1 MTNST
6 PEKQARL
13 DAGDDGYLRDL
24 WYFGV
29 VGADIKPG
37 QSIHRE
43 ILGEPILFGRTHDG
57 KAFALRDI
65 CPHRGILLSAGKV
78 VRNDGESHVECPY
91 HGWRFR
97 GDGSCAGIPSLTA
110 DQSEAMDL
118 SKIRTRS
125 YPIHERYGLVWIYIG
140 ADPGAEPCVDP
151 PVLDIPEGAKIQMVE
166 TDVFNCHVDHAV
178 IGLMDPAHIPYI
190 HRQWW
195 WRSAKSVHEKAKNFG
210 PVERGFSMLPHKP
223 SANSYVYKL
232 FGGQRQTEIRF
243 ELPGLRTEYLRLGE
257 RHITGFTAV
266 TPTNAT
272 KTTITIVM
280 YWDVPVMAVVPKF
293 LVSNGIRT
301 FVGQDRD
308 AVNAQQVGLAYDPQ
322 LMLIHDADVQAKW
335 YFKLKQ
341 AWKKHRE
348 TGEPFRNPVRAA
360 TLRWRS

>member
-1 MTNST
+1 MF
-6 PEKQARL
+6 
-13 DAGDDGYLRDL
+13 LRNI
-24 WYFGV
+24 WYFALPSRDVKAGKLV
-29 VGADIKPG
+29 HKKL
-37 QSIHRE
+37 
-43 ILGEPILFGRTHDG
+43 LGEPVLFGRKKSG
-57 KAFALRDI
+57 EIFALRDL
-65 CPHRGILLSAGKV
+65 CPHRGVPLSAGRLLHPGDQTV
-78 VRNDGESHVECPY
+78 GETMDTDQVECPY
-91 HGWRFR
+91 HGWRFNTE
-97 GDGSCAGIPSLTA
+97 GNCTSIPSLVEG
-110 DQSEAMDL
+110 QNVDL
-118 SKIRTRS
+118 EKIKVQ
-125 YPIHERYGLVWIYIG
+125 RYHLEEKNGNVWIYMPETMQR
-140 ADPGAEPCVDP
+140 PGIEQDTPIMPAPDLPGIDENAQPRM
-151 PVLDIPEGAKIQMVE
+151 LDRMTFECFI
-166 TDVFNCHVDHAV
+166 DHAV

-348 TGEPFRNPVRAA
+348 TGEPFRNPVRPA